1 MRRKRQGS
9 RPDLVWGGQEQ
20 DLSHFILYILPAS
33 GLAILVGGLL
43 VFGSD
48 RFGARRRHLEWL
60 IAALGYALMLCGG
73 LLITAWLS

>member
-1 MRRKRQGS
+1 M
-9 RPDLVWGGQEQ
+9 
-20 DLSHFILYILPAS
+20 SHFILYILPTS
-33 GLAILVGGLL
+33 CLAIMAGGLL

-60 IAALGYALMLCGG
+60 IAALGYALMLSGG